1 MAVLGWNYQI
11 IRRNDRSRSRM
22 FMTDCPKLLWYFKWW
37 IWSRLRLAS
46 EILGILNRIN
56 TWQQKLNYLQI
67 SKKRS
72 KKYLFS
78 YKESRPKDH
87 FLAEFEYSVYLSSV
101 LHEIFL
107 PNSTSSVDPKLV
119 LRHQININIKQISKC
134 KEKTTFWK
142 ICFLSIIQYYII

>member
-1 MAVLGWNYQI
+1 MVNLESSSFGLGDFRDFKQNKY
-11 IRRNDRSRSRM
+11 
-22 FMTDCPKLLWYFKWW
+22 MTTK
-37 IWSRLRLAS
+37 I
-46 EILGILNRIN
+46 
-56 TWQQKLNYLQI
+56 
-67 SKKRS
+67 

-78 YKESRPKDH
+78 YKRSRPKDH

-134 KEKTTFWK
+134 KEKTTF
-142 ICFLSIIQYYII
+142 